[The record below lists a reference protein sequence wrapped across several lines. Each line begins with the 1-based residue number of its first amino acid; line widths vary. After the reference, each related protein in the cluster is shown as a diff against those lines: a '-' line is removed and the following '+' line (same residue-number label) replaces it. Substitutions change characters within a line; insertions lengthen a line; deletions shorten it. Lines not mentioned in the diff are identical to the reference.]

1 MIEEPINEQH
11 KGTQEEFDQLMR
23 LYTSIEPYQYMVL
36 NNKVSEIGLAQG
48 AYKDQDKELIGHF
61 HEVVDLAFASDG
73 MRIINVDD
81 DFVPLLE
88 DTKPRFNAPGLHL
101 RYNPMFINKRFEI
114 GDNIVMGVLLI
125 EGDDGKIVFCAINGN
140 KTALG
145 ERKLISGLDE
155 SGHMVF
161 NITEWGIG
169 KEIIR
174 FASNLVNMMNLER
187 PSISETEIKVL
198 EGQNQKREKRGKQPM
213 RDTLTLRLTGKL
225 GRYARIYR
233 QERGKCSHS
242 FLVGGFYREYRSP
255 RYSKGVRFTIQWIFP
270 YRKFPDM
277 PEDVKK
283 FVQLRIGKNVMG

>member
-125 EGDDGKIVFCAINGN
+125 EGDDGKIIFCAINGN

-187 PSISETEIKVL
+187 PSISETEVKVL
-198 EGQNQKREKRGKQPM
+198 PGQNDKRAKRGKQPM

-233 QERGKCSHS
+233 QERARCSHS

-255 RYSKGVRFTIQWIFP
+255 RYSAGVRFDIRWINPF
-270 YRKFPDM
+270 RKNMDLPD
-277 PEDVKK
+277 DLKK
-283 FVQLRIGKNVMG
+283 FVQVKRGTDEA